1 MSKKIALFLI
11 MVMLVNMAVWADAGG
26 LTDEDWTTL
35 TIVALCITLVI
46 GVTYILID
54 MAEAEAPDDG
64 IRLASMQTV
73 NPESKTGFGAV
84 LNILQHIEVGQTKDN
99 KLYTGFR
106 FKF

>member
-11 MVMLVNMAVWADAGG
+11 MVMLVNMALWAD
-26 LTDEDWTTL
+26 TPISDEDSTTL
-35 TIVALCITLVI
+35 TIVAVSIVAVLVVSI
-46 GVTYILID
+46 FLIEV
-54 MAEAEAPDDG
+54 AEANPPDDG